1 MNNKKS
7 SIFANHSFQEALV
20 FFALSVWL
28 IVYSY
33 TKHYSGMKY
42 DWKMSPYLFPIVV
55 SVFLFLLSAALLFQ
69 AIREYRKNR
78 GADGEEKAYFNYFNF
93 IATIA
98 LAAAYYFALKFVPF
112 VIATAVH
119 LAVMRI
125 LFKEKRG
132 WIILLVSV
140 LTSGIV
146 YLLFS
151 VGLHVNLP

>member
-42 DWKMSPYLFPIVV
+42 DWKMSPYLFPILV
-55 SVFLFLLSAALLFQ
+55 SVFLFLLSAALLYQ
-69 AIREYRKNR
+69 AIREYRKS
-78 GADGEEKAYFNYFNF
+78 GSSEGKEKAYFNVFNF
-93 IATIA
+93 VATIA
-98 LAAAYYFALKFVPF
+98 LVTVYYSALKFVPF
-112 VIATAVH
+112 VVATAVL
-119 LAVMRI
+119 LALMLL
-125 LFKEKRG
+125 LFKERR
-132 WIILLVSV
+132 WWMILLVSV
-140 LTSGIV
+140 LTSLLV